1 MGEEFQYSKKRHLFG
16 QHPSF
21 EDVDT
26 RIVGKMDPRLEAY
39 ENDYVQRN
47 PNKVVLDNIPQ
58 FSEHR
63 VSYSFPQIRCL
74 KNVEGKWS
82 AIFKSLRLSRMNS
95 NFVTSSFLCLAGEH

>member
-63 VSYSFPQIRCL
+63 VSYSFPQIRCPQ
-74 KNVEGKWS
+74 KCRGKMERHFQ
-82 AIFKSLRLSRMNS
+82 IFETFSYEFKFCNLLFSLSCR
-95 NFVTSSFLCLAGEH
+95 